1 MAALANPYGRALVGA
16 GTRYRLSAGADR
28 VVLRDPHG
36 RVLWHADRVTGP
48 GAGLARAGFTKY
60 AVASVDVAVPV
71 PPFGAEVLRALAA
84 CGVVFASPDPAVRAA
99 LAALA
104 VVAVEDPDSVDDLA
118 GYALSVQAARQ
129 AALSADPAL
138 RRTALAG
145 DGTCPLPA
153 VSA

>member
-1 MAALANPYGRALVGA
+1 WERASGPHPPETTSMAALANPYGRTLVGA
-16 GTRYRLSAGADR
+16 ATRYRLSAGADR

-84 CGVVFASPDPAVRAA
+84 
-99 LAALA
+99 
-104 VVAVEDPDSVDDLA
+104 
-118 GYALSVQAARQ
+118 
-129 AALSADPAL
+129 
-138 RRTALAG
+138 
-145 DGTCPLPA
+145 
-153 VSA
+153 